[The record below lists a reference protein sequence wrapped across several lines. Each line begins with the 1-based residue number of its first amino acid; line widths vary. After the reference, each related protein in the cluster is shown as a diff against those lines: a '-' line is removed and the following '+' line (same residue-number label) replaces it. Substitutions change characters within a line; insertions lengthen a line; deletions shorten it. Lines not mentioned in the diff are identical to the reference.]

1 MIYCIYCKYSI
12 QQFAKQGF
20 YKINFL
26 LVDNQILLD
35 KTVDGTNV
43 TIFSR
48 EKNTKQIL
56 FEAITCVTL

>member
-35 KTVDGTNV
+35 KTVDGTNA

-48 EKNTKQIL
+48 AKHQADL
-56 FEAITCVTL
+56 V

>member
-48 EKNTKQIL
+48 AKHQAGL
-56 FEAITCVTL
+56 V